1 MRSGSFA
8 WFEKYNSYVFTP
20 QIEPMQDNIQHR
32 ARIIPRLLRPRLGDG
47 VCVCVCGRNYHLS
60 QQATAGYGSLLVE
73 MHGHLQPCRR
83 ARRRLVCCAATEYFG
98 PNRSPCIAT
107 AEPLYR
113 ALCKLRMGMSG
124 AGLPCL
130 LPEVDG

>member
-8 WFEKYNSYVFTP
+8 WFENYNSYVFTP
-20 QIEPMQDNIQHR
+20 HIEAMQDNIRHR
-32 ARIIPRLLRPRLGDG
+32 ARIIPHLLRPCLGDG
-47 VCVCVCGRNYHLS
+47 VCGQNYHLS

-73 MHGHLQPCRR
+73 MHTHLQPCRR
-83 ARRRLVCCAATEYFG
+83 ARRRLFCSCAATEYFD

-113 ALCKLRMGMSG
+113 ALCRLRMGISG
-124 AGLPCL
+124 TGLSCL